1 MKKLVKPLLTLIVTV
16 IVVVAVKMFVVD
28 LVKVDGSSMYPNLEN
43 GQRIALLR
51 QAKIKRGDV
60 VVFDSKGVD
69 PEEKTTH
76 KALYVKR
83 VLALPGDQV
92 KYTADGS
99 LYINGKLQNQE
110 YITLDQQQQ
119 GTTKNLSDE
128 TWEIPVGTEQTFT
141 VPKGKYFVL
150 GDNRADSRDSR
161 YYGFVP
167 KDKIKGVVYAFPWS
181 ANHDLI
187 NQ

>member
-1 MKKLVKPLLTLIVTV
+1 M
-16 IVVVAVKMFVVD
+16 VVAVKMFVVD

-43 GQRIALLR
+43 GERVALLHL
-51 QAKIKRGDV
+51 AKVKRNDV
-60 VVFDSKGVD
+60 IVFNAKGVD
-69 PEEKTTH
+69 PEATAKKT
-76 KALYVKR
+76 LYVKR

-128 TWEIPVGTEQTFT
+128 TWKIALGSDKTFT
-141 VPKGKYFVL
+141 VPQGQYFVL

-167 KDKIKGVVYAFPWS
+167 QAKVEGVVYAFPWS
-181 ANHDLI
+181 TNHQLI